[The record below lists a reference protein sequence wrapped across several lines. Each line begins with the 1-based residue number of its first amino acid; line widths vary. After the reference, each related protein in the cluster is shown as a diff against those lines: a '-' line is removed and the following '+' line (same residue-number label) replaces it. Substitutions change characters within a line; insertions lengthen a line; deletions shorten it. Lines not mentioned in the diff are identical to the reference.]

1 MCFNFSPEIFIVIS
15 IVVFIHTLI
24 FIFTF
29 IFVFIFLYVFVLAF
43 ILYPCLYS
51 YLHYHIYIHVYI
63 HIYSHTSVY
72 VFVHDYIHICI
83 QFTSTLICKFTLT
96 FYSMPSS
103 TSSTFSTFSSALVSQ
118 KEADGVSTCREY
130 NHRPHLRGLHDSR
143 NLPFHVNSVPMLST
157 NTATRGTH
165 LAYLGP
171 LPVTQQ
177 RTQS

>member
-1 MCFNFSPEIFIVIS
+1 MF
-15 IVVFIHTLI
+15 
-24 FIFTF
+24 
-29 IFVFIFLYVFVLAF
+29 AF
-43 ILYPCLYS
+43 ILYSYSYS
-51 YLHYHIYIHVYI
+51 YLHYHICIHVYI
-63 HIYSHTSVY
+63 RIYSHTSVH

-83 QFTSTLICKFTLT
+83 QFTFTLICKFTLT

-103 TSSTFSTFSSALVSQ
+103 TSSTFSTFLSALVSQ

>member
-1 MCFNFSPEIFIVIS
+1 LHLSSYFIVAFTFTFIC
-15 IVVFIHTLI
+15 VCVFIIIFT

-29 IFVFIFLYVFVLAF
+29 IFLGVFVFAF
-43 ILYPCLYS
+43 ILYSYSYS
-51 YLHYHIYIHVYI
+51 YLHYHICIHVYI
-63 HIYSHTSVY
+63 RIYSHTSVH

-83 QFTSTLICKFTLT
+83 QFTFTLICKFTLT